1 MKSAKLRHKSSRTS
15 RSTPKVW
22 PCVLK
27 APRRIGKAFALA
39 ANAFLAMNCPSSRLS
54 AAHMKKILLLST
66 LASFAMICS
75 CQRQDS
81 AADAQ
86 LAQRKS
92 ELDARETALGER
104 EKTLDAR
111 ERALAEREKASAN
124 TSTIRPELQ
133 SPRQTPNAAE
143 AKTERDRRL
152 QQLPPEFQALIRD
165 ASQAK
170 AESRGDKQ
178 KSSDPAEARP
188 QRDKS
193 SLSNQRQLSPE
204 DLQREWQRKLDQA
217 KTSGA
222 VMSPTAEDALL
233 TPSPTPQ

>member
-1 MKSAKLRHKSSRTS
+1 
-15 RSTPKVW
+15 
-22 PCVLK
+22 
-27 APRRIGKAFALA
+27 
-39 ANAFLAMNCPSSRLS
+39 
-54 AAHMKKILLLST
+54 MKKMLLLST

-92 ELDARETALGER
+92 ELDARETGLGER

-111 ERALAEREKASAN
+111 ERALAKRENATAN
-124 TSTIRPELQ
+124 TSTIRTELQ

-152 QQLPPEFQALIRD
+152 QQLPPEFRALIPD
-165 ASQAK
+165 ASQVK
-170 AESRGDKQ
+170 AESRGNKQ
-178 KSSDPAEARP
+178 NSSDPAEARP
-188 QRDKS
+188 ERNRS
-193 SLSNQRQLSPE
+193 VLSNQRQLSPE

-217 KTSGA
+217 KTSRA
-222 VMSPTAEDALL
+222 VMSPTAEDTLL

>member
-1 MKSAKLRHKSSRTS
+1 
-15 RSTPKVW
+15 
-22 PCVLK
+22 VLK
-27 APRRIGKAFALA
+27 APRRIGKAFVLA

-92 ELDARETALGER
+92 ELDTRETALGER

>member
-1 MKSAKLRHKSSRTS
+1 VALRVE
-15 RSTPKVW
+15 STEANW
-22 PCVLK
+22 
-27 APRRIGKAFALA
+27 KAFALA
-39 ANAFLAMNCPSSRLS
+39 ANAFLAMNFPSSRLR
-54 AAHMKKILLLST
+54 AAHMKKLFLLWT

-75 CQRQDS
+75 CQRQD
-81 AADAQ
+81 AAAEAQ

-133 SPRQTPNAAE
+133 SPRQIPNAAE

>member
-1 MKSAKLRHKSSRTS
+1 
-15 RSTPKVW
+15 
-22 PCVLK
+22 
-27 APRRIGKAFALA
+27 
-39 ANAFLAMNCPSSRLS
+39 
-54 AAHMKKILLLST
+54 MKKMLLLST

-92 ELDARETALGER
+92 ELDARETGLGER

-111 ERALAEREKASAN
+111 ERALAKRENAITN

-133 SPRQTPNAAE
+133 PPRQTPNAAE
-143 AKTERDRRL
+143 AKTERDRRI
-152 QQLPPEFQALIRD
+152 QQLPPEFRALIPD
-165 ASQAK
+165 ASRVK
-170 AESRGDKQ
+170 AESRTDKR

-188 QRDKS
+188 ERNRS
-193 SLSNQRQLSPE
+193 VLSNQRQLSPE

-217 KTSGA
+217 QTSGA
-222 VMSPTAEDALL
+222 AMSPAAEDASL

>member
-1 MKSAKLRHKSSRTS
+1 
-15 RSTPKVW
+15 
-22 PCVLK
+22 
-27 APRRIGKAFALA
+27 
-39 ANAFLAMNCPSSRLS
+39 
-54 AAHMKKILLLST
+54 MKKIFIFPMVI
-66 LASFAMICS
+66 SFAMICS
-75 CQRQDS
+75 CQKQDS

-111 ERALAEREKASAN
+111 DRALAKRENATAN

-152 QQLPPEFQALIRD
+152 QQLPPEFRALIPD
-165 ASQAK
+165 ASQVK

-178 KSSDPAEARP
+178 KSS
-188 QRDKS
+188 
-193 SLSNQRQLSPE
+193 
-204 DLQREWQRKLDQA
+204 
-217 KTSGA
+217 
-222 VMSPTAEDALL
+222 
-233 TPSPTPQ
+233 

>member
-1 MKSAKLRHKSSRTS
+1 
-15 RSTPKVW
+15 
-22 PCVLK
+22 
-27 APRRIGKAFALA
+27 
-39 ANAFLAMNCPSSRLS
+39 MNCSSSRLS

-92 ELDARETALGER
+92 ELDTRETALGER

>member
-1 MKSAKLRHKSSRTS
+1 
-15 RSTPKVW
+15 
-22 PCVLK
+22 
-27 APRRIGKAFALA
+27 
-39 ANAFLAMNCPSSRLS
+39 
-54 AAHMKKILLLST
+54 MKKMFLLST

-81 AADAQ
+81 AAEAQ

-92 ELDARETALGER
+92 ELDARDTALGER

-111 ERALAEREKASAN
+111 ERALAEREKATAN

-133 SPRQTPNAAE
+133 SPRQIPNAAE
-143 AKTERDRRL
+143 AKTERDRRI
-152 QQLPPEFQALIRD
+152 QQLPPEIRALVLDPSRV
-165 ASQAK
+165 K
-170 AESRGDKQ
+170 AESSRDKRD
-178 KSSDPAEARP
+178 SSDPAEA
-188 QRDKS
+188 QAARDKS
-193 SLSNQRQLSPE
+193 SLYNQRQLSPE

-222 VMSPTAEDALL
+222 EMSPTAEDASL

>member
-54 AAHMKKILLLST
+54 AAHMKKIFLLST

-133 SPRQTPNAAE
+133 SPRQIPNAAE

>member
-1 MKSAKLRHKSSRTS
+1 
-15 RSTPKVW
+15 
-22 PCVLK
+22 
-27 APRRIGKAFALA
+27 
-39 ANAFLAMNCPSSRLS
+39 
-54 AAHMKKILLLST
+54 MKKMFLLST
-66 LASFAMICS
+66 LASFAIICS

-81 AADAQ
+81 TADAQ

-111 ERALAEREKASAN
+111 ERALAEREHATAN

-133 SPRQTPNAAE
+133 SPRQIPNAAE
-143 AKTERDRRL
+143 AKTERDRRI
-152 QQLPPEFQALIRD
+152 QQLPPEFRALIPD
-165 ASQAK
+165 ASQVK
-170 AESRGDKQ
+170 AESRRDKRE
-178 KSSDPAEARP
+178 SSDPAEA
-188 QRDKS
+188 QAERDKS

-222 VMSPTAEDALL
+222 AMSPAAEDTLL

>member
-1 MKSAKLRHKSSRTS
+1 
-15 RSTPKVW
+15 
-22 PCVLK
+22 
-27 APRRIGKAFALA
+27 
-39 ANAFLAMNCPSSRLS
+39 
-54 AAHMKKILLLST
+54 MKKMFLLST

-104 EKTLDAR
+104 EKTLDIR
-111 ERALAEREKASAN
+111 ERALAESEKATVN
-124 TSTIRPELQ
+124 TRTIRPALQ
-133 SPRQTPNAAE
+133 SPRQMPNAAE
-143 AKTERDRRL
+143 AKTERDRRI
-152 QQLPPEFQALIRD
+152 QQLPPEFRALIPD
-165 ASQAK
+165 ASQVRP
-170 AESRGDKQ
+170 ESGGDKQ
-178 KSSDPAEARP
+178 TSSDPRQARAKTDRSMLP
-188 QRDKS
+188 
-193 SLSNQRQLSPE
+193 NQRQLSPE

-222 VMSPTAEDALL
+222 MMSPTAEDTLL

>member
-133 SPRQTPNAAE
+133 SPRQIPNAAE